1 MQGLG
6 QNLTQATLVE
16 WEYSDQYLNPA
27 HVSSSSQS
35 TARVLSKLL
44 DGMEKKK

>member
-16 WEYSDQYLNPA
+16 GECSDQYLNPA
-27 HVSSSSQS
+27 HVYLQ
-35 TARVLSKLL
+35 ANQLQ
-44 DGMEKKK
+44 DY